1 MMAVP
6 DPSEKSPSASQSR
19 KKHRAILEAATG
31 AFLEAGYGAATMDD
45 IAARARVSKQTIYHH
60 FGSKEALFAAI
71 VEARCEGFLAPIVQG
86 AQESGDLADTL
97 RSLGRDFLERVL
109 SPSSLALHRLLVAES
124 PRFPE
129 LGRLSY
135 ESGPDRLVSGLAG
148 LLRAQGERNNLSIP
162 DPDLAAE
169 QFLGT
174 LLGFLQLRAIL
185 IEGDV
190 PDSARIERYVDYAV
204 SVFLNGHRR
213 G

>member
-1 MMAVP
+1 MATP
-6 DPSEKSPSASQSR
+6 DSWEKSPPPLQSTR
-19 KKHRAILEAATG
+19 KRQAILEAATD

-45 IAARARVSKQTIYHH
+45 IAARAQVSKQTIYHH

-71 VEARCEGFLAPIVQG
+71 VEARCERFLAPILQG
-86 AQESGDLADTL
+86 AHESGDLAETL
-97 RSLGRDFLERVL
+97 RSLGRDFLQRIL

-135 ESGPDRLVSGLAG
+135 ESGPQRLVTGLAG
-148 LLRAQGERNNLSIP
+148 LLRAQGEHNGLSIP
-162 DPDLAAE
+162 DPELAAE

-185 IEGDV
+185 CGGAV

-204 SVFLNGHRR
+204 TVFFNGHCRS
-213 G
+213 